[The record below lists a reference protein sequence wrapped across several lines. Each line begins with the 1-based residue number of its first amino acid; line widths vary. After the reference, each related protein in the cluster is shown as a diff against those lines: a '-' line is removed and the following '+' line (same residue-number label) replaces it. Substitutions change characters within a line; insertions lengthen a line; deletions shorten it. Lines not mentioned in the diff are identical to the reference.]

1 MLAPPGAQ
9 TSQLSS
15 FLSLSLLNSIES
27 HRIGLF
33 LIEGVV
39 EVDMMTQSTGW
50 ATVAPP
56 SYPIWQLISFLSS
69 KFNGI
74 RLNLIISD

>member
-1 MLAPPGAQ
+1 MGVV
-9 TSQLSS
+9 
-15 FLSLSLLNSIES
+15 
-27 HRIGLF
+27 
-33 LIEGVV
+33 EGVV
-39 EVDMMTQSTGW
+39 EVDMMAQSAGR

-56 SYPIWQLISFLSS
+56 SDPIWQLISFLSS